1 MEPGEALGT
10 AAQVAVALAGFAG
23 VVVVFRTESVHQWS
37 AVDRFRLRLLLGNSV
52 VPLTLCLFGMLL
64 LILNPSPT
72 GIWRWGSGFASAVL
86 FPYGLLLGRSARGI
100 PRGEFPAD
108 LTTTLIFYPLFLLAW
123 AFSCL
128 QLYNLIFLGAFWP
141 FFAVIVFQLFAAM
154 IQFVRLILLPFQ
166 ST

>member
-10 AAQVAVALAGFAG
+10 TARVAVALAGFAG

-37 AVDRFRLRLLLGNSV
+37 AIDRIRLRLLLGNSV

-64 LILNPSPT
+64 LVLNPAPA

-86 FPYGLLLGRSARGI
+86 FPYGLILGRSARGI
-100 PRGEFPAD
+100 SRSEFPSD

-123 AFSCL
+123 GFNCL

-141 FFAVIVFQLFAAM
+141 FFAVIVFQLFAAL
-154 IQFVRLILLPFQ
+154 IQFVRLILLPFK

>member
-64 LILNPSPT
+64 LILNPSPA
-72 GIWRWGSGFASAVL
+72 GIWRWGSGFAGCGALSI
-86 FPYGLLLGRSARGI
+86 R
-100 PRGEFPAD
+100 PA
-108 LTTTLIFYPLFLLAW
+108 
-123 AFSCL
+123 
-128 QLYNLIFLGAFWP
+128 LGALRAQHPAGSIPVGPGYNADILSAISFGLG
-141 FFAVIVFQLFAAM
+141 IQLPPT
-154 IQFVRLILLPFQ
+154 L
-166 ST
+166 